1 MKITIGPMGPY
12 RPNGPTGPNGRM
24 LLVID
29 MVIRILIVI
38 AIIITI
44 IIAIIMKSV
53 VIIKTSITNSETCS
67 HEEFAC
73 VFYLLDLR
81 SSSISWLSSDTI
93 KQRQPHM
100 TDTSSKKNPCTTRTY
115 PTFPWDPLY
124 RQRQNLSPC

>member
-1 MKITIGPMGPY
+1 MKITIGLMVPY
-12 RPNGPTGPNGRM
+12 RPNEPTGPNGRM

-38 AIIITI
+38 AIIIITI

-73 VFYLLDLR
+73 VF
-81 SSSISWLSSDTI
+81 
-93 KQRQPHM
+93 
-100 TDTSSKKNPCTTRTY
+100 
-115 PTFPWDPLY
+115 
-124 RQRQNLSPC
+124 